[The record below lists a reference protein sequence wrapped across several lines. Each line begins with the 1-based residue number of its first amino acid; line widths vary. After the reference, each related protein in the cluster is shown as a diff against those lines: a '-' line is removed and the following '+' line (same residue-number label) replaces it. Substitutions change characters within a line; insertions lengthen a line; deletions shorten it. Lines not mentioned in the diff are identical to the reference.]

1 MEQFPVPGRLVA
13 GKRTHHP
20 GQDRS
25 QRRERDVAEHAR
37 LEVRTVYEIVQQ
49 EGEEQM
55 GRPPVSLWWSGV
67 AAGLSISFSL
77 LAQAI
82 LALDLPKAGWAPLVS
97 GFGYCVGFVMVV
109 LARQQLFTETTI
121 TVILP
126 LLARPSGRNA
136 FLSVRMWAI
145 VLAANIAGTLVA
157 AGFCS
162 FAPVFSPGMRQAML
176 DISAQ
181 AMNFG
186 WWPMMFH
193 GISAGFLIAVM
204 VWLIP
209 SAEGTEFHVVVM
221 LTYLIAIGGFAHI
234 VAGSMES
241 FMLLFAGR
249 TDVIQVLWG
258 FMAPVLLGNVVGG
271 TVLFGV
277 LSYAQVMKEI

>member
-1 MEQFPVPGRLVA
+1 MEQFPVPRRLVA

-25 QRRERDVAEHAR
+25 HRHEREVEEHTR
-37 LEVRTVYEIVQQ
+37 LEVRTVYEIVRQ

-55 GRPPVSLWWSGV
+55 ARPPVSLWWSGF

-82 LALDLPKAGWAPLVS
+82 LALYLPKAGWAPLVS
-97 GFGYCVGFVMVV
+97 GLGYCIGFVMVV

-121 TVILP
+121 TVVLP
-126 LLARPSGRNA
+126 LLARPSRRNA
-136 FLSVRMWAI
+136 FLSVRMWTI
-145 VLAANIAGTLVA
+145 VLGANIAGTLAA

-162 FAPVFSPGMRQAML
+162 FAPVLSPDVRQSML
-176 DISAQ
+176 DISAH
-181 AMNFG
+181 AMNFD

-193 GISAGFLIAVM
+193 GIAAGFLIAVM

-209 SAEGTEFHVVVM
+209 SAQGMEIHVIVV

-249 TDVIQVLWG
+249 MDIVQVLWG
-258 FMAPVLLGNVVGG
+258 FIVPVLLGNVIGG